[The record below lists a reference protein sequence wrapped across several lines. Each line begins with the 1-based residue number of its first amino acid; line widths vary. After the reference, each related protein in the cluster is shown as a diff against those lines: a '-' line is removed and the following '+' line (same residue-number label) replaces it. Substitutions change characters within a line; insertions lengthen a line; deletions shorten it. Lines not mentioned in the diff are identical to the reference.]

1 LVSTLRI
8 IFAWQ
13 GTKILARSAPEP
25 VTTGTSAR
33 AGSFETSDP
42 VAHEQATAPWDV
54 VISPLSREFGSSNT
68 YLAMPGVTIY
78 RERFTGKTRIQ
89 GLAPPNTLVFAVPVT
104 CFDNSTWW
112 KAPLHESGIPFT
124 MPGGVDVDFSA
135 GQETIMSLIDLE
147 LLRSACPDD
156 LLERVESA
164 SRGHVLLASDEAM
177 RCLGGLIGSLL
188 DTPHNQ
194 PGVLQQRAALQEM
207 EQDLLNGFVKTISA
221 RMPEPKRGRRN
232 ERQRGMARVI
242 EFLRTE
248 NPSTVTVVQLC
259 TKAHISQRC
268 LDSAS
273 LPGTFC
279 SCGGYMQRVK
289 ICSRVTA
296 SPSELLTLHLLT
308 VFTIWDASRCDIR
321 SISENRLSRP

>member
-1 LVSTLRI
+1 
-8 IFAWQ
+8 
-13 GTKILARSAPEP
+13 
-25 VTTGTSAR
+25 
-33 AGSFETSDP
+33 
-42 VAHEQATAPWDV
+42 

-89 GLAPPNTLVFAVPVT
+89 GLAPSNTLVFALPVK
-104 CFDNSTWW
+104 CFCNSTWW
-112 KAPLHESGIPFT
+112 KAPLHESGIPVT

-156 LLERVESA
+156 LLERVASA
-164 SRGHVLLASDEAM
+164 SRGHVLHASDEAM
-177 RCLGGLIGSLL
+177 RCLGGIIGSLL
-188 DTPHNQ
+188 DTAHNQ

-207 EQDLLNGFVKTISA
+207 EQDLLNGFVKTISV
-221 RMPEPKRGRRN
+221 RMLEPKRGRRN

-268 LDSAS
+268 LEYAFRETFGVSARDFLQLRRLHAARKDLLAGDSKSARVADIALANGFYHTGRFAMRYKQYFGES
-273 LPGTFC
+273 PVQTLKRPCEIVKQGQLRF
-279 SCGGYMQRVK
+279 QR
-289 ICSRVTA
+289 
-296 SPSELLTLHLLT
+296 
-308 VFTIWDASRCDIR
+308 
-321 SISENRLSRP
+321 